1 MVEQAAVVY
10 GDIVSGLRGLGL
22 RPGDRVLAHSSLSS
36 FGYVEGGAPA
46 VIDALL
52 DVVGPDGTVLVPT
65 LTGDETLSPANPPRF
80 DPHSSPCWT
89 GRIPETLRMRPDA
102 IRSLHP
108 THSVAAIGRD
118 AESLTREHI
127 DSITPCDERSPYG
140 KLAELPNGYVLLIG
154 VSYQSLTLLHHV
166 EEIAGADYHMQGE
179 PVRAERSWKGRRWI
193 GTIFFTSMGRRA
205 IRRSRAVVPRKRAAN
220 RDGGRSARL
229 RLISAAGACR
239 TQALCARCVRQ
250 PALSSGA
257 TA

>member
-52 DVVGPDGTVLVPT
+52 DAVGPEGTVLVPT
-65 LTGDETLSPANPPRF
+65 LTGDEALSPENPPRF
-80 DPHSSPCWT
+80 DPRSSPCWT

-179 PVRAERSWKGRRWI
+179 PVRAELIVEGAPMYRHYFLHKYGTPRNFGVLEPLLEERGQQTETAVGR
-193 GTIFFTSMGRRA
+193 
-205 IRRSRAVVPRKRAAN
+205 
-220 RDGGRSARL
+220 ARL
-229 RLISAAGACR
+229 RLISAPGLVDA
-239 TQALCARCVRQ
+239 ARRCLRAN
-250 PALSSGA
+250 PRFFCA